1 MRNSADKGFSAV
13 EMLVVIAIMA
23 ILAAIAAP
31 SFRAMLLN
39 IQIRTAAESVN
50 NGIQLAKAEAVRRNV
65 AVTFTMTAV
74 NGTGW
79 TVGCQTPIADGNGDG
94 IEDCPAIIQAKSPGN
109 STTATI
115 ITITPAGANTLT
127 FNGLGRVAPNI
138 DASNSIAT
146 VNIDVATSDLP
157 ASESKDLRIMING
170 GAVRM
175 CDPNIVTTGDA
186 RGC

>member
-1 MRNSADKGFSAV
+1 MHGVADKGFSAV

-39 IQIRTAAESVN
+39 IQIRSAAESIN

-65 AVTFTMTAV
+65 AVRFTMTSI
-74 NGTGW
+74 NGVGW

-94 IEDCPAIIQAKSPGN
+94 VEDCPAAIQSKSAGD
-109 STTATI
+109 STKAAI
-115 ITITPAGANTLT
+115 LTITPAAADTLT
-127 FNGLGRVAPNI
+127 FNGLGRVMPNI
-138 DASNSIAT
+138 DASISIAT
-146 VNIDVATSDLP
+146 VDIDVATSDLP
-157 ASESKDLRIMING
+157 AAESKDLRIMING
-170 GAVRM
+170 GAVRL
-175 CDPNIVTTGDA
+175 CDPNVLTTGDA